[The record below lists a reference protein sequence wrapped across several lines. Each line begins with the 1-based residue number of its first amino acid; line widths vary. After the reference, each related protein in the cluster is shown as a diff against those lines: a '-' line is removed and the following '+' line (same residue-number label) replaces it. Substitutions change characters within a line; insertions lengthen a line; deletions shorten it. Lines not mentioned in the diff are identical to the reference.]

1 MFSRPPCFR
10 LSLILAV
17 VGVWLVAAGHGW
29 AAEPE
34 DAMLP
39 ALKLND
45 DLFKSLK
52 ASNQRDWAP
61 EVAVLALAEIRG
73 DRATVRN
80 IRDCR
85 WRRHDD
91 FTPAYYDQ
99 TFDLKALR
107 SLDLI
112 FVPLASSP
120 ELGRAMLSFG
130 FEGDEHLAVSVEPR
144 RERGEAFSPIRGVL
158 QQYELAYV
166 VASERDLIGRRV
178 QVDRS
183 EVFLYR
189 TTALPREV
197 RKVFLEVMSRVN
209 KLGRTPEFYDTMTN
223 NSETNIRRH
232 LEGLLPERK
241 SYDVRQWFAGDLD
254 RQTYD
259 LGLIARRGS
268 FDQTRLESR
277 VNYPA
282 YLHRDDPMFSRAIR
296 R

>member
-1 MFSRPPCFR
+1 M
-10 LSLILAV
+10 
-17 VGVWLVAAGHGW
+17 VGLWPAPGSQGW
-29 AAEPE
+29 AAEQ
-34 DAMLP
+34 DDGALLP

-61 EVAVLALAEIRG
+61 ELAGWARAEIRG

-85 WRRHDD
+85 WRRPDD
-91 FTPAYYDQ
+91 FALAYYDQ
-99 TFDLKALR
+99 TFDLKTLR

-112 FVPLASSP
+112 FVPLTSSP

-130 FEGDEHLAVSVEPR
+130 FESDEHLAVSVEPR
-144 RERGEAFSPIRGVL
+144 RERGEAFSPLRGVL
-158 QQYELAYV
+158 QQYEIAYV

-178 QVDRS
+178 QCDRS

-197 RKVFLEVMSRVN
+197 RKTFLEVMSRVN

-232 LEGLLPERK
+232 LEGLLPDRAP
-241 SYDVRQWFAGDLD
+241 YDVRQWCAGDMD
-254 RQTYD
+254 RQAYD
-259 LGLIARRGS
+259 WGLIARHGS
-268 FDQTRLESR
+268 FDQTRLQAR
-277 VNYPA
+277 VNYQA
-282 YLHRDDPMFSRAIR
+282 HLHRDDSTFSRAIR